1 MGPANANRLGY
12 PYSYNILLAKRH
24 GQRLRLKVK
33 FGRKV
38 RVMSILFKSII
49 KTCRCQE
56 EITFVVFFLTS
67 PFYCDLPYFDLQT
80 RNF

>member
-49 KTCRCQE
+49 KILSLSGRDNIRC
-56 EITFVVFFLTS
+56 FFSYIAIL
-67 PFYCDLPYFDLQT
+67 LRLA
-80 RNF
+80 